1 MEDYVYDQMGKLA
14 EATTGVAAAAE
25 KALNAFGRKG
35 QSGLQAAAKKKQ
47 YNSNHA
53 NSILLIG

>member
-1 MEDYVYDQMGKLA
+1 MITILLLNLVGGTKIMEDYVYDQMGKLA

-35 QSGLQAAAKKKQ
+35 QSGL
-47 YNSNHA
+47 
-53 NSILLIG
+53 